1 MKIFLIRHGQDDDSV
16 RGGWSNSAL
25 TETGLLQSA
34 ELADELSYNTKL
46 YNIGRIFSSDI
57 LRARQ
62 TAEIIAERLGLPV
75 EYLPE
80 FREVNNGDLAGLDN
94 KVAESKYPNMYW
106 RNMDWSEHY
115 PNGES
120 PCDFHNRVNS
130 AWNTFLKS
138 LAGYDKNALLI
149 THGGVINVI
158 RCITE
163 GEKYSNKERYP
174 SVPSAKI
181 CFEIEV

>member
-25 TETGLLQSA
+25 TETGILQSE
-34 ELADELSYNTKL
+34 ELADELLYNLSY

-62 TAEIIAERLGLPV
+62 TAEIIAEKLGLPV
-75 EYLPE
+75 EYLTE
-80 FREVNNGDLAGLDN
+80 FKEVNNGDLAGLDN
-94 KVAESKYPNMYW
+94 RIAESKYPNMYW
-106 RNMDWSEHY
+106 RNMAWEEHY

-120 PCDFHNRVNS
+120 PCEFYNRVND
-130 AWNTFLKS
+130 AWRSLLQS

-149 THGGVINVI
+149 THGGVINVV
-158 RCITE
+158 RCLTE
-163 GEKYSNKERYP
+163 GKEYSNKERYP
-174 SVPSAKI
+174 SVPSAKN